1 MKPAGAHGRQN
12 VVSWGN
18 TPSLVLRRAKSV
30 AQKRPTPYSSKLWQA
45 RRSRG
50 PRSAGARICMPSIA
64 TGNAERIPN
73 QQLDLIT
80 EPSNYHGAADWGFFS
95 VVTKHPD
102 KGARQS
108 SYPLSQLPD
117 VLSVLP
123 RDRDTYISQAE
134 FERPNRRVIN
144 LARVGLL
151 FVDIDPGLA
160 THLDGDQWAMR
171 CLMACRDEGIPAPSL
186 IVYSG
191 RGVHLKWLLD
201 RPVPRA
207 ALPRWNHAQQCLV
220 ERLKYIG
227 ADAGARDASRVLRLT
242 GTINTKVNRVC
253 QIVWED
259 RDRRDGELVRH
270 AFDVLFDEV
279 SDKTRREFEAE
290 REAREIARE
299 GRQKRRNRLKV
310 IKGGLYGLRRLS
322 DRQLA
327 WDRLEDLRTLAR
339 MRAESIEGQRMLF
352 LFWCTN
358 FLALAAPIKAGHLHY
373 EARVLAGEIAPGWS
387 YQDCDLGTVFRKA
400 VAHANGEKIEFNG
413 REYSPL
419 YTPRN
424 ETLIDLLSIT
434 EAEQRLLKTI
444 ISKEEARRRDAERK
458 RQQRRLAGIAERAE
472 YLEQMASTTEQRR
485 QAALELRQ
493 QGKTNREIAGAMG
506 IHAKSVPRL
515 LKG

>member
-1 MKPAGAHGRQN
+1 
-12 VVSWGN
+12 
-18 TPSLVLRRAKSV
+18 
-30 AQKRPTPYSSKLWQA
+30 
-45 RRSRG
+45 
-50 PRSAGARICMPSIA
+50 MPSIA
-64 TGNAERIPN
+64 RDDAERIPN
-73 QQLDLIT
+73 PQLDLIT
-80 EPSNYHGAADWGFFS
+80 EPSAYHGTDWGFFS
-95 VVTKHPD
+95 VVSKHPE
-102 KGARQS
+102 KGASQS
-108 SYPLSQLPD
+108 SYPLCRLPD

-134 FERPNRRVIN
+134 FQKPNRRVIN

-151 FVDIDPGLA
+151 FVDVDPGQA

-201 RPVPRA
+201 RPIPRG
-207 ALPRWNHAQQCLV
+207 ALPRWNHAQKCLV
-220 ERLKYIG
+220 ERLKHIG

-259 RDRRDGELVRH
+259 RDPRDGELIRH
-270 AFDVLFDEV
+270 SFDVLFDELA
-279 SDKTRREFEAE
+279 DMPRREFEAQQE
-290 REAREIARE
+290 AAEQAREE
-299 GRQKRRNRLKV
+299 RRRLRKSLKV
-310 IKGGLYGLRRLS
+310 IKGGRYGLRRLG

-327 WDRLEDLRTLAR
+327 WDRLEDLRSLAS
-339 MRAESIEGQRMLF
+339 MRADNIEGQRMLF

-387 YQDCDLGTVFRKA
+387 YKDCDLGTVFRKA
-400 VAHANGEKIEFNG
+400 VAHANGEKIEHNG

-434 EAEQRLLKTI
+434 DAEQRLLKTI
-444 ISKEEARRRDAERK
+444 ISKEEAARRHAERE
-458 RQQRRLAGIAERAE
+458 RQRRKIAGAVERSE
-472 YLEQMASTTEQRR
+472 YLEQMANTTEQRR

-493 QGKTNREIAGAMG
+493 QGKTNREIAEALS
-506 IHAKSVPRL
+506 IHVKSVPRL
-515 LKG
+515 LRG

>member
-1 MKPAGAHGRQN
+1 M
-12 VVSWGN
+12 S
-18 TPSLVLRRAKSV
+18 
-30 AQKRPTPYSSKLWQA
+30 
-45 RRSRG
+45 
-50 PRSAGARICMPSIA
+50 SIA

-80 EPSNYHGAADWGFFS
+80 EPASYHSTDWGFFS
-95 VVTKHPD
+95 VVTKHPTQ
-102 KGARQS
+102 GARQS

-207 ALPRWNHAQQCLV
+207 ALPRWNHAQKCLV
-220 ERLKYIG
+220 ERLKHIG

-259 RDRRDGELVRH
+259 RDPRDGELVRH
-270 AFDVLFDEV
+270 SFDVLFDEV

-290 REAREIARE
+290 REAREE
-299 GRQKRRNRLKV
+299 RQKRRNHLKV
-310 IKGGLYGLRRLS
+310 VKGGLYGLRRLS

-387 YQDCDLGTVFRKA
+387 YKDCDLGTTFRKA
-400 VAHANGEKIEFNG
+400 VAHASGEKIEFNG

-424 ETLIDLLSIT
+424 DTLINLLSIT

-444 ISKEEARRRDAERK
+444 ISKEEAARRHAERE
-458 RQQRRLAGIAERAE
+458 RQRRRLAGIAERAE
-472 YLEQMASTTEQRR
+472 YLEQMASTTGQRR

-493 QGKTNREIAGAMG
+493 QGKTNREIAEALS
-506 IHAKSVPRL
+506 IHVKSVSRL
-515 LKG
+515 LRG